1 MPIGRAR
8 ERQQIPSREV
18 KTAIIAMKLRSSHS
32 PWILL
37 CIYLSYII
45 LRIFCDFL
53 SRIRGVESRKFHGR
67 LKHSPK
73 RATDGLS
80 LTLVHYLSP
89 ARRNTVPLRN
99 LSRKSISSTTTPL
112 PSLSPLRDPQN
123 LIYFLLC
130 VCWCLPEHPSHLLP
144 SDPFH
149 FRRAS
154 SNLPPL
160 LPACPAP
167 SQGLSLTLS
176 VDFVSPPPLA
186 AWIR

>member
-8 ERQQIPSREV
+8 GRQQIPSREV
-18 KTAIIAMKLRSSHS
+18 KTAIIAMKLGSSHS
-32 PWILL
+32 PWIRL

-53 SRIRGVESRKFHGR
+53 SRIRGVGSRKFHGR

-112 PSLSPLRDPQN
+112 PSLSPLRDPQTSYIFFCVSAGVYQKIFP
-123 LIYFLLC
+123 IYS
-130 VCWCLPEHPSHLLP
+130 LPTPFTFGEHPATSRLFSQPARRLRKASASPYP
-144 SDPFH
+144 S
-149 FRRAS
+149 
-154 SNLPPL
+154 
-160 LPACPAP
+160 
-167 SQGLSLTLS
+167 TL
-176 VDFVSPPPLA
+176 
-186 AWIR
+186 